1 MHGCWLDDPPTKNTN
16 TNSTTITTN
25 ANQPPRALRS
35 GDFDL
40 LDDDL
45 SSTPISARLES
56 DEKILWSSHSTD
68 TEGIF
73 EVTTHVG
80 GKHRLCL
87 ENGKHFKD
95 DGLQRHIGWA
105 IRVRKQA
112 RALQEDVIGPD
123 QERAL
128 ELVNWAEALGE
139 EWESLLDHYGYLRD
153 RETTHTVMSASIM
166 SRVVRWTILEGLSL
180 FLIAFCQVMYL
191 RKFFEKR
198 RYL

>member
-1 MHGCWLDDPPTKNTN
+1 MVY
-16 TNSTTITTN
+16 
-25 ANQPPRALRS
+25 S

-56 DEKILWSSHSTD
+56 DEQILWSSHSTD
-68 TEGIF
+68 TEGMF
-73 EVTTHVG
+73 EVTTKVG

-87 ENGKHFKD
+87 ENGKHFRG
-95 DGLQRHIGWA
+95 DGLDRHVGWA

-112 RALQEDVIGPD
+112 TRALEEGVLGPD

-128 ELVNWAEALGE
+128 ELVSWAESLSLD
-139 EWESLLDHYGYLRD
+139 WESMLDHYGYLRD
-153 RETTHTVMSASIM
+153 RETAHTIMSDSIM
-166 SRVVRWTILEGLSL
+166 SRVVRWTILEGLTL
-180 FLIAFCQVMYL
+180 LLIALAQVMYL

>member
-1 MHGCWLDDPPTKNTN
+1 
-16 TNSTTITTN
+16 
-25 ANQPPRALRS
+25 
-35 GDFDL
+35 
-40 LDDDL
+40 
-45 SSTPISARLES
+45 LES
-56 DEKILWSSHSTD
+56 DEAILWSSHSTE

-105 IRVRKQA
+105 IRVRKQQ
-112 RALQEDVIGPD
+112 ALRSLREDVVGPD

-128 ELVNWAEALGE
+128 DLVYLAESLEE
-139 EWESLLDHYGYLRD
+139 EWDSLLDHYGYLRD

-166 SRVVRWTILEGLSL
+166 TRVVRWTILEGLSL
-180 FLIAFCQVMYL
+180 FFIAFCQVMYL